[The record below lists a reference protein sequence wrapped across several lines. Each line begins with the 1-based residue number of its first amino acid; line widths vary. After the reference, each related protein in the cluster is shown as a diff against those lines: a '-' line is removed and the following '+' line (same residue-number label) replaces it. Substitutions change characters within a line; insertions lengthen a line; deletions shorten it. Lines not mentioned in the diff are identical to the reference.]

1 MRNRSFSESSPGNV
15 KITFDIESDLSNID
29 FFLQQSVEARFNLPT
44 GKSGF
49 WLPLTSVQK
58 NSVGLWIV
66 LVVEN
71 VDDEQRVVQFPIE
84 IADVRDDTAFVRGD
98 LEDRLIVRDGIHRV
112 VAGQIVE
119 VNEVLADGGLL
130 LSRSE

>member
-1 MRNRSFSESSPGNV
+1 MCIRDR
-15 KITFDIESDLSNID
+15 
-29 FFLQQSVEARFNLPT
+29 
-44 GKSGF
+44 
-49 WLPLTSVQK
+49 
-58 NSVGLWIV
+58 LWIV

-84 IADVRDDTAFVRGD
+84 IADVRDDTAFVTGD

>member
-1 MRNRSFSESSPGNV
+1 M
-15 KITFDIESDLSNID
+15 
-29 FFLQQSVEARFNLPT
+29 
-44 GKSGF
+44 
-49 WLPLTSVQK
+49 
-58 NSVGLWIV
+58 
-66 LVVEN
+66 
-71 VDDEQRVVQFPIE
+71 VQFPIE
-84 IADVRDDTAFVRGD
+84 IADVRDDTAFVTGD